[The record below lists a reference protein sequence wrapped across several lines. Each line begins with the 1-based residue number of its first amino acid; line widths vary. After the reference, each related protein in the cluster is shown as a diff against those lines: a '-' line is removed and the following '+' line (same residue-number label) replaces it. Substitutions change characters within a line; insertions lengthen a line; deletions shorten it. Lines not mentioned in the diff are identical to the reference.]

1 MLGEKHGQ
9 ILFDIVSFS
18 AENSSTWSLDSNW
31 WISLLR
37 GDKDHT
43 SKSWSAATHSKLIP
57 ISIAIRKPT
66 RHHPLLKIHHR
77 LPQCMN
83 K

>member
-1 MLGEKHGQ
+1 MLGEKHGE

-43 SKSWSAATHSKLIP
+43 SKSWSAATHSQLIP
-57 ISIAIRKPT
+57 IPIHNPT
-66 RHHPLLKIHHR
+66 RHHPLLKIQPR